1 MKKYLII
8 SLLFLIIAVI
18 GIKGCFL
25 LKESEVPSEKNDIL
39 VNENFKEND
48 SVYSNDSVYPAPLS
62 EKLKTGDTISFE
74 GNFILLMGHN
84 PDIRFLTEQNQALG
98 VLLTNTNFDSTINN
112 IIKNQESKDC
122 VFARKVLFRYEY
134 DVDVSYYD
142 KPLMCFSV
150 LDIDFIDKTEN
161 TAENFILKDSYPSD
175 IKWNENFVE
184 PVLDTE
190 MKRNYRTIITKASR
204 LPPDFNGKYKIAK
217 FGAGTSAYGFFII
230 NLENGVVTEG
240 FTFEFSLDY
249 SLDSKLIIRNPKKEV
264 LDYWVGEVESR
275 EEIPDWYI
283 TEYYLF
289 EDEEFSLLKSERVN
303 QE

>member
-1 MKKYLII
+1 M
-8 SLLFLIIAVI
+8 
-18 GIKGCFL
+18 

-48 SVYSNDSVYPAPLS
+48 SVYSNDSVHPAPLS
-62 EKLKTGDTISFE
+62 KKLKAGDTISFE
-74 GNFILLMGHN
+74 GNFILLMGQN

-98 VLLTNTNFDSTINN
+98 VLLTNTNFDSTVNN

-161 TAENFILKDSYPSD
+161 TAENFIFKDSYPSD
-175 IKWNENFVE
+175 IKWNENFAE

-240 FTFEFSLDY
+240 FPFEFSLDY